1 MQSLRAFYLLQAFF
15 LLMFIG
21 KVNAKDAPFNPF
33 PKNATCIL
41 SVEPWDNR
49 LIGQDTIATE
59 IMVYDSRRALNRSIW
74 TFSTSDIFFRKAL
87 TPFDVTRQDYVETI
101 RLLHPYAV
109 AFSEGKTSDWARQ
122 VVGDTIVLGGAG
134 NGFNIPSWVPSDI
147 LQGMT
152 SHKFFIDGKSYDFFN
167 AYVKLIHELPSKGYI
182 LGNIM
187 TGTCKEVIWMIK
199 RTHPEYVQLGLEQ
212 MRGEAFTKYW
222 NKDPSRYKR
231 KFNIW
236 ADSIRT
242 VYPGVKIIADIPP
255 SHSNNQTDQA
265 WIKELQTGLKADGV
279 RDYWHLHWMSR
290 GQFSG
295 NYEKDKQVMY
305 SIFSTTLPELIAKN
319 KRLFPGK
326 ELIIDQW
333 SVSLTGDGG
342 RNPYKRTF
350 FGTSYIPR
358 MVQFMIEFNRDH
370 NDVIASAK
378 YENLKQLIGN
388 KGTRSMEFEVTRMIA
403 NLFSEPANVLDI
415 KSVLAGTIMF
425 GVKAGNQYKLILL
438 NDQEEAVQLP
448 KEINFDGRLLTIHI
462 KEALASPG
470 PTSTEWS
477 SYSSNGS
484 INGYSIVYITAQ

>member
-1 MQSLRAFYLLQAFF
+1 MKMRQAFYLLQAIFI
-15 LLMFIG
+15 LM
-21 KVNAKDAPFNPF
+21 
-33 PKNATCIL
+33 
-41 SVEPWDNR
+41 S
-49 LIGQDTIATE
+49 IGQVKANNASTIATLKNTDCLFSAQLQVMPPVNRDIAGNE
-59 IMVYDSRRALNRSIW
+59 IMVSDSRKALNRKVW

-87 TPFDVTRQDYVETI
+87 TPFDVTRQDYVETV

-122 VVGDTIVLGGAG
+122 VIGDTLVLGGAG
-134 NGFNIPSWVPSDI
+134 NGFNIPSWVPTDI
-147 LQGMT
+147 LQGMS
-152 SHKFFIDGKSYDFFN
+152 SHKFFIEGKSYDFFN
-167 AYVKLIHELPSKGYI
+167 AYVRLIHELPTKGYI

-187 TGTCKEVIWMIK
+187 TGTCKEVIWMIN
-199 RTHPEYVQLGLEQ
+199 RTDPEYVQLGLEQ
-212 MRGEAFTKYW
+212 MRGEAFSKYW
-222 NKDPSRYKR
+222 NKDASKYKQ

-242 VYPGVKIIADIPP
+242 VYPDVKIIADIPP
-255 SHSNNQTDQA
+255 SHSNSQTDQA

-305 SIFSTTLPELIAKN
+305 SIFSTTLPDLIAKN

-370 NDVIASAK
+370 DDAIASAK

-388 KGTRSMEFEVTRMIA
+388 KGTKSMEFEVTRMIA

-415 KSVLAGTIMF
+415 KSALTGTILF

-448 KEINFDGRLLTIHI
+448 KQFNFDGRLLTIHI

-477 SYSSNGS
+477 SYSSNGNIS
-484 INGYSIVYITAQ
+484 GYSIVYITAQ